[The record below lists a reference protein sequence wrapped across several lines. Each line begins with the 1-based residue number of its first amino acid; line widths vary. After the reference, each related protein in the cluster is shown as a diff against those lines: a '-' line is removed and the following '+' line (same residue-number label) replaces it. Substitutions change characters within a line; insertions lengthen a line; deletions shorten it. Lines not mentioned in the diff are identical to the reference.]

1 MATVGVRYL
10 CKAFTE
16 NKLESLKN
24 DTEKELGFG
33 ATTFVVNKG
42 QKAAVVVGFL
52 LLKAFHLFNSLFERP
67 ESTIWLRKMPVLL
80 IRSLSGG
87 LLRRCFPK
95 LRGA

>member
-1 MATVGVRYL
+1 MTTVGVSYL

-42 QKAAVVVGFL
+42 QKVAYSGIPP
-52 LLKAFHLFNSLFERP
+52 SQ
-67 ESTIWLRKMPVLL
+67 
-80 IRSLSGG
+80 SLS
-87 LLRRCFPK
+87 FIQQFI
-95 LRGA
+95 